1 MSKEITSVRVEK
13 EYMGYLRKKS
23 KETGVPLTWHINK
36 AIGEY
41 VEAMKK
47 KEN

>member
-1 MSKEITSVRVEK
+1 MKVISSVRIEK
-13 EYMGYLRKKS
+13 EYMEYLRQKS

-36 AIGEY
+36 AVGEY